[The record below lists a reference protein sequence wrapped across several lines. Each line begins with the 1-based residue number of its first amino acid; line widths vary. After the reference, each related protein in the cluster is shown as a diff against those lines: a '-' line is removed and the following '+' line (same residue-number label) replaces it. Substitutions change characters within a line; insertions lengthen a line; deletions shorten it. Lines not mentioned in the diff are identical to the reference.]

1 MREILHFAKSDLASF
16 RMTRMKALNNEF
28 KQEKVN
34 EVWQEVWASS
44 VVSKEI
50 FENQLFIE
58 AWKVFEKY
66 IPKDA
71 KMVLEAGGGS
81 GRFGLKIAKDL
92 PNSKAVVI
100 DIVES
105 SLGLIKKLAE
115 EMKLENISVSQD
127 DVLKLSFPDNHFDVV
142 FSDAVIQHVP
152 DDKQALKEMSRVLK
166 PGGVLVVSVVNLW
179 GFHTLYKTWLKLAGR
194 QYEYK
199 SERAYSKKELRK
211 LVEDHGMEIVAED
224 GFYPAYGILRLKKRN
239 KIFKLL
245 GRICNRST
253 KILDRFT
260 NRFFSRNFGFELV
273 VVGRK

>member
-1 MREILHFAKSDLASF
+1 MDKEKH
-16 RMTRMKALNNEF
+16 LNQEF
-28 KQEKVN
+28 EQGAVN
-34 EVWQEVWASS
+34 RVWQEVWASS
-44 VVSKEI
+44 AISQDI
-50 FENQLFIE
+50 FENQLFVE

-71 KMVLEAGGGS
+71 KMILEAGGGS

-92 PNSKAVVI
+92 PRGKVIVI

-105 SLGLIKKLAE
+105 SLGLIKRLAE
-115 EMKLENISVSQD
+115 EMKLENISVGQD
-127 DVLKLSFPDNHFDVV
+127 DVLKLSFPDNHFDAV
-142 FSDAVIQHVP
+142 FSDAVIQHVA
-152 DDKQALKEMSRVLK
+152 DDGRAVEEMARVLR
-166 PGGVLVVSVVNLW
+166 PGGILIVSAVNIW
-179 GFHTLYKTWLKLAGR
+179 SFHSLYKIWLKLVGR

-199 SERAYSKKELRK
+199 SERAYGKKELRNLLRERGLK
-211 LVEDHGMEIVAED
+211 IIAED
-224 GFYPAYGILRLKKRN
+224 GFYPAYGILRLKKRH

-245 GRICNRST
+245 GRICNRAT